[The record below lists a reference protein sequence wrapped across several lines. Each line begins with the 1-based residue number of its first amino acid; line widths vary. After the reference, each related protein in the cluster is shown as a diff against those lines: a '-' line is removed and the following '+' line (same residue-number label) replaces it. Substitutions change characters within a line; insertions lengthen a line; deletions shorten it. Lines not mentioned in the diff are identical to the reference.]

1 MNILI
6 TSAGR
11 RVRLIKEFKK
21 LLSKRLPK
29 SLVMVTDLNPKLSP
43 AAHFADKSF
52 KVGSF
57 QDKDYIDK
65 LEELCL
71 NNNVSIVIPT
81 IDTELEL
88 LSINRARF
96 LKKNIDIVVSD
107 LELIKTFSDKFL
119 TANFYKQLE
128 IKTPEIYDPKNLSF
142 PTFIKPRHGSN
153 SKGIYFAANDNDIP
167 ISHKQNEELMF
178 MEYISPNEYDEYT
191 VDCYFDMEG
200 NLICAVPRIRL
211 KVVGGES
218 NQGVTRKNYLLDFVK
233 SKFKTFKGAR
243 GCITMQFFVKKENPT
258 DIYGL
263 EINPRFG
270 GGYPFA
276 LNAGAN
282 YPLYIIMEYL
292 ENTQIIYSEE
302 WKANYVNL
310 RFEEEVSFEL

>member
-11 RVRLIKEFKK
+11 RVRLIKEFKE
-21 LLSKRLPK
+21 LLKKRLPK
-29 SLVMVTDLNPKLSP
+29 SSVMVTDLNPKLSP
-43 AAHFADKSF
+43 AAHFADASF
-52 KVGSF
+52 VVGSF
-57 QDKDYIDK
+57 QDKDYTDK

-71 NNNVSIVIPT
+71 NNNISIVIPT

-88 LSINRARF
+88 LSRNRERF
-96 LKKNIDIVVSD
+96 LKKNINLLVSD
-107 LELIKTFSDKFL
+107 HELIKTFSDKFL
-119 TANFYKQLE
+119 TANFYKKLE

-142 PTFIKPRHGSN
+142 PTFIKPRCGSN
-153 SKGIYFAANDNDIP
+153 SKGIYLAENYNDIP
-167 ISHKQNEELMF
+167 ISHLQNAEMMF
-178 MEYISPNEYDEYT
+178 MEYISPSAYDEYT
-191 VDCYFDMEG
+191 VDSYFDMEG

-218 NQGVTRKNYLLDFVK
+218 NQGITKKNYLLEFIK
-233 SKFKTFKGAR
+233 SKFKIFKGAR
-243 GCITMQFFVKKENPT
+243 GCITMQFFVGKKDPT

-302 WKANYVNL
+302 WKANYINL